1 MGKIWALPQ
10 TFLTPLAEI
19 QEQRSALV
27 VTTLP
32 AYDAVKKYLALSV
45 TSLLEVQEATLPHW
59 DSLLAQAKPAEVV
72 YAIGGGL
79 AFDAAK
85 YIAVKKGLP
94 LVGIPTALSVDAFFA
109 WSSAIREGGCVRYLE
124 TKAVDNLLIDFA
136 FISTAPPH
144 LRAAAICDL
153 LSIATGCWDWQLAER
168 RSKNP
173 PAMAYQATIEKIAQ
187 AILAA
192 SLECAHSAGAGD
204 IAGLKQL
211 LDCLAL
217 ETQLL
222 NQVGHARPEEGSEHY
237 FAYLIENEV
246 GKGKSHAEL
255 VCPGI
260 LLTAALQ
267 GQDWIPLKQAI
278 QACHIPLNS
287 LPLDLIRSTLLKLPE
302 FVHQHDL
309 PYGIAHE
316 ITAAQVQG
324 LDLAALL
331 AESVA

>member
-1 MGKIWALPQ
+1 MDKIWALPQ
-10 TFLTPLAEI
+10 MFLTSLDEVQDHRPAI
-19 QEQRSALV
+19 V
-27 VTTLP
+27 ITTPP
-32 AYDAVKKYLALSV
+32 AYDLVKKQTALSV
-45 TSLLEVQEATLPHW
+45 TSALEVREATLHHW
-59 DSLLAQAKPAEVV
+59 DALLAQANPAEGV
-72 YAIGGGL
+72 YAVGGGL

-94 LVGIPTALSVDAFFA
+94 LVGIPTALSADAFFA
-109 WSSAIREGGCVRYLE
+109 WSSAIREGGCVRYIE
-124 TKAVDNLLIDFA
+124 TKTVDTLLVDLDFIA
-136 FISTAPPH
+136 SAPPR

-237 FAYLIENEV
+237 FAYLVENEV

-255 VCPGI
+255 VGPGI
-260 LLTAALQ
+260 LLFAALQ
-267 GQDWIPLKQAI
+267 GQDWIPLKQAM
-278 QACHIPLNS
+278 QACHIPLDS
-287 LPLDLIRSTLLKLPE
+287 LPVDLIRSTLLKLPQ
-302 FVHQHDL
+302 FVHQNDL

-316 ITAAQVQG
+316 ITEAQVQG
-324 LDLAALL
+324 LDLTKIL
-331 AESVA
+331 A